1 MEHYAPYRELKGD
14 FIMQIKKDFTIQ
26 KVGSSYVAVAV
37 GESSKNFHG
46 MIRLNETGAFLWK
59 LMAEKNC
66 TEEDLVDAILA
77 EYEVDRETVV
87 ADVRRIVENLA
98 ENNIFIEG
106 TEPTAK

>member
-1 MEHYAPYRELKGD
+1 
-14 FIMQIKKDFTIQ
+14 MQIKKDFTIQ

-37 GESSKNFHG
+37 GESSKSFHG

-66 TEEDLVDAILA
+66 TEDELVDAILA

-98 ENNIFIEG
+98 ENQIFIEG
-106 TEPTAK
+106 TEPTEK